1 MLASKRLAPRLDEF
15 GAALYRSGE
24 LVIDSNSPAL
34 LVRRSAASRSWRATP
49 ARHNLD
55 GAATTGAGVIVKYHC
70 ALYKEL
76 TFRMSKILPARRL
89 FHGLREDI
97 EARLAGSLPGR
108 LPLS

>member
-49 ARHNLD
+49 ARHNPD

-70 ALYKEL
+70 LLYKEL
-76 TFRMSKILPARRL
+76 TFRMSKTLPARRL
-89 FHGLREDI
+89 FRGLREDI